1 MNIGMIA
8 DMAEQ
13 FGVSKAAVQGWMR
26 QDTFPRPVARLKAG
40 KVYDLDAVA
49 RWRKRRIHA
58 RRAELDRLEGT
69 LQ

>member
-8 DMAEQ
+8 DMAEK
-13 FGVSKAAVQGWMR
+13 FDVSKAAVQGWMR

-58 RRAELDRLEGT
+58 RRAQLDRLEGS
-69 LQ
+69 L

>member
-26 QDTFPRPVARLKAG
+26 QDTFPHPVALLRAG

-49 RWRKRRIHA
+49 QWRKRRIHA
-58 RRAELDRLEGT
+58 RRAELDRLEGS
-69 LQ
+69 L